1 MKQKP
6 TQNKFTAHTTQHGFS
21 LLESLTVLAFTGVIL
36 AISIPKASDISRRL
50 NLKSEASSIRLF
62 LERCL
67 SFSLSSRRTVQVA
80 VNQSDLL
87 AATEDGIPL
96 FSYKLKQGVTFTG
109 NLNARDP
116 LFFYQTI
123 SASPKTLTINK
134 GSLSCS
140 IVISLRGRIRFT
152 C

>member
-1 MKQKP
+1 MKQKVA
-6 TQNKFTAHTTQHGFS
+6 QSKFTPTRIQRGFS
-21 LLESLTVLAFTGVIL
+21 LLESLIVLAFTGVIL
-36 AISIPKASDISRRL
+36 AISIPQASDISRRL

-87 AATEDGIPL
+87 ASTEDGTPL

-109 NLNARDP
+109 NLTAREP
-116 LFFYQTI
+116 LFFYQMI